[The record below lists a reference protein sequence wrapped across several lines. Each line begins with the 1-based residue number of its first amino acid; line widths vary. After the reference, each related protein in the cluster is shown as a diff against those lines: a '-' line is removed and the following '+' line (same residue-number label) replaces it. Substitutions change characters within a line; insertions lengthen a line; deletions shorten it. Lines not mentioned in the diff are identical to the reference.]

1 MAKVVKYMDKTDKKK
16 QAWLTKRNITIAIVI
31 VLLLGAITITT
42 TTLLVPARSKET
54 FCTVV
59 SENKS
64 QLMSANTSLKV
75 KLDIYKKLERVA
87 PGDLANDLQRIVNA
101 YQSSIDKP
109 EGSFGAGLGI
119 VGEIDR
125 LNDYIKSNCT
135 E

>member
-1 MAKVVKYMDKTDKKK
+1 MTEKKK
-16 QAWLTKRNITIAIVI
+16 AWQSKRNISVAIVI
-31 VLLLGAITITT
+31 VLLLAAVTIST
-42 TTLLVPARSKET
+42 TTLLVPARSKEA

-59 SENKS
+59 AENKS
-64 QLMSANTSLKV
+64 QLMSSNTSLKT

-87 PGDLANDLQRIVNA
+87 PGDLANDLQRIVSA

-109 EGSFGAGLGI
+109 ESSLGAGLGI